1 MRPKDYIS
9 PPLFISVFCL
19 YLIYLCPTLFS
30 GDSPL
35 LTVSAFALGPA
46 HPPGYPLYVMLGK
59 ALSFIPAGSVAFKL
73 NLLSALSGAA
83 ASVLVFKSVR
93 MLTGDD
99 AAALFAALLAAA
111 TPLAWAEATKAE
123 VYTLNAALVMAIF
136 YLGLKFLKD
145 APDRRL
151 LLGMSFILG
160 IGMGNHHTIGFM
172 VFPLALAALLRARDM
187 RTAFYCLLFFTAGT
201 GIYVLSHIRSLKFIA
216 DEALFAYSDASTL
229 KDFMVT
235 FLREEYH
242 PSTQL
247 VAAPAHDPLSFF
259 RGIYNVARYLL
270 YGNMGIFSVLAVLCV
285 PLLWRRKAELA
296 FVLVSFLSYA
306 AVLSAMVYASG
317 EPRAY
322 SLFLVD
328 PYMLPTLY
336 IASAAAGCGLCFLI
350 RPITRRA
357 PAIQP
362 LLALA
367 VVLLPLVFI
376 LPEAL
381 RTNDLSRHYLAD
393 DASDNILESLPPR
406 SIVIADSDSSYFPLA
421 YKNFVEKKRDDV
433 LLLYGDAGGV
443 MTQSAPMWSYKTLF
457 SDLPAMGS
465 FYSVPDD
472 YLYGKQV
479 FAFDVLRLSEDFIS
493 RFRIVPFIN
502 TYRLIPIEQEIDVA
516 RAKDEFRRAFGMLV
530 YERTLREKASDVY
543 STELKMSMFIPIA
556 HYAYL
561 LKEQGATDLSQKYY
575 KDAVKLIT
583 RKGVAHYMLYLKAG
597 GRKDEA
603 EAFVEALEPYAEMY
617 PNVRKLSE
625 ELREEY
631 L

>member
-1 MRPKDYIS
+1 LRPKDYIS
-9 PPLFISVFCL
+9 PALFISVFCL

-83 ASVLVFKSVR
+83 ASVLVFKSVKT
-93 MLTGDD
+93 LTEDD
-99 AAALFAALLAAA
+99 AAAVFAALLAAA

-123 VYTLNAALVMAIF
+123 VYTLNAALAMAIF
-136 YLGLKFLKD
+136 YLGLRFLKD
-145 APDRRL
+145 TPDRRL
-151 LLGMSFILG
+151 LFAMSFILG

-172 VFPLALAALLRARDM
+172 VFPLVLAALLRARDK
-187 RTAFYCLLFFTAGT
+187 RTLAYSVAFLCAGMSVYLLC
-201 GIYVLSHIRSLKFIA
+201 HIRSLKFLA
-216 DEALFAYSDASTL
+216 DGALFAYSDASTF
-229 KDFMVT
+229 KDFLVT

-242 PSTQL
+242 PSTGL
-247 VAAPAHDPLSFF
+247 VAAPVHDPLSFF
-259 RGIYNVARYLL
+259 RGIYNVARYFL
-270 YGNMGIFSVLAVLCV
+270 YGNMGIFSVLAVLCI
-285 PLLWRRKAELA
+285 PLLWRRKAELS
-296 FVLVSFLSYA
+296 FIVVSFLSYA
-306 AVLSAMVYASG
+306 AVLSAMVYTFG
-317 EPRAY
+317 EPKAY
-322 SLFLVD
+322 SLFLLD
-328 PYMLPTLY
+328 PYMLPALY
-336 IASAAAGCGLCFLI
+336 ITSAAAGCGLFFLI

-357 PAIQP
+357 PDIQP

-381 RTNDLSRHYLAD
+381 RTNDLSRHYLTD
-393 DASDNILESLPPR
+393 DASDNLLESLPPR

-433 LLLYGDAGGV
+433 LLLYGDARGV
-443 MTQSAPMWSYKTLF
+443 MTQSAPMWSYKALF
-457 SDLPAMGS
+457 SDLPATGS
-465 FYSVPDD
+465 FYPVTDD

-493 RFRIVPFIN
+493 RFSIVPFIN
-502 TYRLIPIEQEIDVA
+502 TYRLIPIEREIDRA
-516 RAKDEFRRAFGMLV
+516 RAKDEFRQAFGMLV
-530 YERTLREKASDVY
+530 YERALRERASDVY
-543 STELKMSMFIPIA
+543 STELKMSMFVPLA

-561 LKEQGATDLSQKYY
+561 LREQGTAALSEKYY
-575 KDAVKLIT
+575 EDAIKLVT

-603 EAFVEALEPYAEMY
+603 EAFIEALEPYARTY
-617 PNVRKLSE
+617 PNIRKLSE
-625 ELREEY
+625 ELKEEY